1 MNESKSIVIKKKSRA
16 GEIWRRFR
24 KNKLAIIGMI
34 LFAIIML
41 ITILA
46 DVIVDYNAAIQQVPS
61 DRLLGPCAAHPFGT
75 DNFGRDLFARI
86 VHGSRNSLLV
96 GFGSVLIGVTLG
108 GILGAICG
116 YVGGRVDAI
125 VMRILDS
132 IMCIPTTMMAL
143 AIVAA
148 LGTSLTNV
156 LIAMTI
162 SRVPRYCRIIRSAVM
177 SVTGQTYIE
186 AAKSCGAPGYR
197 IIMKHV
203 IPNAIGP
210 IIVQATM
217 SVGAAIISAAGISFV
232 GMGIQAPA
240 PEWGAMLNDAKAF
253 MTMYPYMVIFPGVA
267 IGLTALSLNLMGDGL
282 RDALDPK
289 LKD

>member
-143 AIVAA
+143 AIVDDQI
-148 LGTSLTNV
+148 LCR
-156 LIAMTI
+156 LI
-162 SRVPRYCRIIRSAVM
+162 RP
-177 SVTGQTYIE
+177 
-186 AAKSCGAPGYR
+186 
-197 IIMKHV
+197 
-203 IPNAIGP
+203 
-210 IIVQATM
+210 
-217 SVGAAIISAAGISFV
+217 
-232 GMGIQAPA
+232 
-240 PEWGAMLNDAKAF
+240 
-253 MTMYPYMVIFPGVA
+253 
-267 IGLTALSLNLMGDGL
+267 
-282 RDALDPK
+282 
-289 LKD
+289 

>member
-116 YVGGRVDAI
+116 YVGGRVDSI

-162 SRVPRYCRIIRSAVM
+162 SSVPRYCRIIRSAVM

-186 AAKSCGAPGYR
+186 AAKSCGAPGISNYYETR
-197 IIMKHV
+197 NSECNRADYCSGHHV
-203 IPNAIGP
+203 SRCCNYLSSWYQLRGNGN
-210 IIVQATM
+210 TGTG
-217 SVGAAIISAAGISFV
+217 S
-232 GMGIQAPA
+232 GMGRNA
-240 PEWGAMLNDAKAF
+240 E
-253 MTMYPYMVIFPGVA
+253 
-267 IGLTALSLNLMGDGL
+267 
-282 RDALDPK
+282 
-289 LKD
+289 